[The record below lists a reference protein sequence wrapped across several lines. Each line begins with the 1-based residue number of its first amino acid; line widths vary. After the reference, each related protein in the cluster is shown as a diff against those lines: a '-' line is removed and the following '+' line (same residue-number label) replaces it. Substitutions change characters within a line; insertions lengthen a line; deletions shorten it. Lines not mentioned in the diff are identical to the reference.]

1 MVRGIAF
8 IGGTGPEPEQCRTLA
23 KEADILVAA
32 DSGLILAEQA
42 GVRPNWIV
50 GDMDSLDDPLRLE
63 GYPSDRILRYPQD
76 KDFTDTELALLLLWE
91 KGCDET
97 WLIGGGSGR
106 MDHLF
111 AIRSLFEREP
121 RPQRW
126 FTGAEDIYCL
136 NAQEKLALN
145 LQPGET
151 FSIFPLGSGPWELR
165 SQGLK
170 WPLAGLP
177 WDRGFFGLSNVFLE
191 AEVSL
196 WAEQG
201 HFLVILPR
209 L

>member
-1 MVRGIAF
+1 
-8 IGGTGPEPEQCRTLA
+8 
-23 KEADILVAA
+23 
-32 DSGLILAEQA
+32 
-42 GVRPNWIV
+42 
-50 GDMDSLDDPLRLE
+50 MDSLDDLLRLE
-63 GYPSDRILRYPQD
+63 AYPPERILRYPQD

-136 NAQEKLALN
+136 NAQEKLALS
-145 LQPGET
+145 LRPGGIL
-151 FSIFPLGSGPWELR
+151 SIFPLGSGPWELG

-177 WDRGFFGLSNVFLE
+177 WSRGFFGLSNVLLE
-191 AEVSL
+191 AEASL
-196 WAEQG
+196 WVEQG

-209 L
+209 S